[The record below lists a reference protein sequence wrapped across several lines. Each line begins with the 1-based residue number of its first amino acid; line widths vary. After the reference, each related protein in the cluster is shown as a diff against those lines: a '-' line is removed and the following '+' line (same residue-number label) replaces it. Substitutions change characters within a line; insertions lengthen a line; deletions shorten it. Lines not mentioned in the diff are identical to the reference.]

1 MGRAPRLVL
10 RSPFLFSRKGPFTH
24 SYIGMNLKVDE
35 RYNAVVITLKG
46 NVMGGPDGSAL
57 HETLHELKEQDK
69 KNVVADLGGVKFMNS
84 SGLGM
89 LISGLTTMRNAG
101 GDLRLANVAEKIQSL
116 LIITKLITVFKHYD
130 SVDEAVASYDSE
142 PVG

>member
-1 MGRAPRLVL
+1 
-10 RSPFLFSRKGPFTH
+10 
-24 SYIGMNLKVDE
+24 MNFDVEE

-46 NVMGGPDGSAL
+46 NVMGGPDGADL
-57 HETLHELKEQDK
+57 RDTLNDLKEK
-69 KNVVADLGGVKFMNS
+69 GRKNVVVDLSKAKFMNS

-89 LISGLTTMRNAG
+89 MISALTTMRNAG
-101 GDLRLANVAEKIQSL
+101 GDLRLAHVADKIQSL

-130 SVDEAVASYDSE
+130 TTEEAVKSYETE